1 MILRD
6 YGATLGLSNY
16 LRIYSIFLF
25 VFLLPFPKT
34 LAQTTISGTVKDEK
48 GDLIPAAQVSI
59 KADNFQTSVLTDENG
74 KFIFSNLPTSASEYE
89 LSVYA
94 RGFNPYVR
102 KIQAGTIIEITLMPE
117 SLRFTVTAE
126 YGEKLEKELTPQAVN
141 LISRESI
148 LDRSTVFLA
157 RVAEQEAGINVQRTS
172 PSLGGIFIRGLAGKN
187 VVVYVDGVR
196 FTNAAQRG
204 GINTFF
210 NLNEPSSLERIEV
223 IRGASSAQFGSD
235 ALGGTINLVSLNNSI
250 NSDKPIFNGELSAN
264 AQTADRSGGS
274 FAILSYG
281 ADRFNLLL
289 NLAGRRINRLRPA
302 RGIDSHSALT
312 RFLGISS
319 KVLGERLPDTE
330 FTQYGGA
337 LRLSY
342 LPTNDLQI
350 ILNYHRSQQDD
361 GKRYDQLLGGDG
373 NLIADL
379 KNLMTDFGYV
389 RLIKQNLSLFDSASI
404 TFSYNSQR
412 EERVNQGGQGD
423 PFGSITHQY
432 ERTSVSGF
440 NFFLDKT
447 LEKLTLGFGGDYYF
461 EKINSPA
468 FTVNPR
474 TNTSTLSRPRIP
486 DEARFRSSGVFLN
499 GALQLQRMRLSG
511 ALRYSFADY
520 KARAADAPIIAG
532 RRLWQDDSLRVGSL
546 SGRIGF
552 VLRLIKQF
560 SLAANYSRGFRYP
573 NMTDLGTLGLTG
585 SGYEVD
591 YLSAVNLGG
600 TIGTTADSSAVST
613 GIPVSKQRSE
623 FSNNFDL
630 SFRYT
635 HKRFETEFTGF
646 LLDIE
651 DIITKQSLILPPGA
665 VGKFLGDQQIINQL
679 PNGVVFVA
687 LSTSP
692 VLVRANYSAARIYGI
707 EAESEAWLTKSLK
720 FTANYTFVHAKDKAT
735 GLPPNIEGGTPPP
748 TTFVSFKYQPIGK
761 NFWIELYSILAQ
773 KQNRLSSLD
782 IEDRRTGA
790 LRTRG
795 QIANFFR
802 RGACVRGLTNNPD
815 GVCGTGDETILLLTG
830 ETLAQV
836 QNRVLGIG
844 VNSAPMFT
852 YLPSYGLLNL
862 RGGIRLNEK
871 QQINWAIE
879 NIFDR
884 PYRNPSWGID
894 GAGRNFRVAYRIKF

>member
-48 GDLIPAAQVSI
+48 GGLIPAAQVSI

-499 GALQLQRMRLSG
+499 GALQLQRIRFSG

-520 KARAADAPIIAG
+520 KARAADAPIVAG

-552 VLRLIKQF
+552 VLRLIEQF

-720 FTANYTFVHAKDKAT
+720 FTANYTFVHAKDKTT

-871 QQINWAIE
+871 QHINWAIE

>member
-16 LRIYSIFLF
+16 LRIYSIFLLI
-25 VFLLPFPKT
+25 FLLPFPKT

-250 NSDKPIFNGELSAN
+250 NSDKPAFNGEISAN

-499 GALQLQRMRLSG
+499 GALQLQRIRFSG

-520 KARAADAPIIAG
+520 KARAADAPIVAG

-552 VLRLIKQF
+552 VLRLIEQF

-795 QIANFFR
+795 QK
-802 RGACVRGLTNNPD
+802 
-815 GVCGTGDETILLLTG
+815 
-830 ETLAQV
+830 
-836 QNRVLGIG
+836 IG
-844 VNSAPMFT
+844 RAHV
-852 YLPSYGLLNL
+852 
-862 RGGIRLNEK
+862 
-871 QQINWAIE
+871 
-879 NIFDR
+879 
-884 PYRNPSWGID
+884 
-894 GAGRNFRVAYRIKF
+894 